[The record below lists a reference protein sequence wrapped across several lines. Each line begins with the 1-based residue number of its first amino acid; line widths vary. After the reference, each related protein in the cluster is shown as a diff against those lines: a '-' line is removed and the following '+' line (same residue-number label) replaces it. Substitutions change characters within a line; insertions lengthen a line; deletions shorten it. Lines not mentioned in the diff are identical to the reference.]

1 MALDGGSMKKSVLLV
16 GPLLTRSGYG
26 EQARFALRSLRSRED
41 LFDIYIRP
49 ITWGHTSWMTEDN
62 EERRWI
68 DETIEKTIAYMQQ
81 GGQFDMSLQVTIP
94 NEFQVIARENV
105 GYTAGIETT
114 HCAALWIEKCNG
126 MNRNIVVS
134 NHSRE
139 IMDSTAF
146 EVQNNQTGEVTG
158 TLRNQRDLFTVNY
171 PVKTFEELPEL
182 ELNLKHDFNFLV
194 VAQFGPRKNL
204 ENTINWFLNEF
215 KDEEVGMIVKT
226 NVAKNCLID
235 RETCMNNIRQIINSA
250 NVPERKCSV
259 HLLHGHMTEEE
270 MHSLYLHDK
279 VSAFV
284 ALPHGEGFGLPIFE
298 ASYSGLPVVSVG
310 WSGQKDFL
318 YDEDGKAHFY
328 EVSYDMVQVPPEA
341 VWKDVIEQTAGW
353 CAAREQSAREQ
364 MRACYEDIINKN
376 EDSIAHGACD
386 RSSQLREQFSEE
398 KMHEMFVKS
407 FTGEIKTEAI
417 KEEVDELLADLM

>member
-134 NHSRE
+134 NHSKE

-318 YDEDGKAHFY
+318 YDDDGKAHFY

-364 MRACYEDIINKN
+364 MRACYEDIVNKN

-386 RSSQLREQFSEE
+386 RSAQLREQFSEE

-417 KEEVDELLADLM
+417 KEEVDELLADLI

>member
-1 MALDGGSMKKSVLLV
+1 MKKSVLLV

-49 ITWGHTSWMTEDN
+49 ITWGQTSWITEDN

-68 DETIEKTIAYMQQ
+68 DQTIEKTIAHIQQ

-94 NEFQVIARENV
+94 NEFQALARENV

-114 HCAALWIEKCNG
+114 HCAALWIDKCNS

-134 NHSRE
+134 NHSKE
-139 IMDSTAF
+139 VIESSAF
-146 EVQNNQTGEVTG
+146 EVQNSQTGEIAG
-158 TLRNQRDLFTVNY
+158 NLRSQKDLFTVNY
-171 PVKTFEELPEL
+171 PVKTFDELPDL
-182 ELNLKHDFNFLV
+182 NLNLKHDFNFLV

-204 ENTINWFLNEF
+204 ENTIMWFLNEF

-235 RETCMNNIRQIINSA
+235 RQTCLNNIKQIIDSA
-250 NVPERKCSV
+250 NVPNRKCSI

-284 ALPHGEGFGLPIFE
+284 AFPHGEGYGLPIFE

-318 YDEDGKAHFY
+318 YDETGTAHFY
-328 EVSYDMVQVPPEA
+328 EVSYDMVQVPKEA
-341 VWKDVIEQTAGW
+341 VWKDVIEESAGW
-353 CAAREQSAREQ
+353 CSAREQSAREQ
-364 MRACYEDIINKN
+364 MRACYDDIINKN
-376 EDSIAHGACD
+376 KDSVAYRACN
-386 RSSQLREQFSEE
+386 RAEQIKEQFSEE
-398 KMHEMFVKS
+398 VMYETFVKS

-417 KEEVDELLADLM
+417 KEEVDDLLADLM